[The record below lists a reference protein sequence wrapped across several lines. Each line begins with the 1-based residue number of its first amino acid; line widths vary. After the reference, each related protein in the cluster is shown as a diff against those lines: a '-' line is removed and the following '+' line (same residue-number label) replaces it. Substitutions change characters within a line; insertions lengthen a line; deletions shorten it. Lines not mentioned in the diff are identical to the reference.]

1 MLTLLGIAVDRP
13 HDGYRQREIN
23 MQSTTSSKSSS
34 GVPFLTQVM
43 QGIMLGTVL
52 AGPVALGAYTQVQPQ
67 SIAAA
72 EPAVA
77 QAKTAKRN
85 PGRKPMRV
93 KEAQTIPAS
102 QMHVRIDSGSRAAP
116 AASTAA
122 DN

>member
-1 MLTLLGIAVDRP
+1 
-13 HDGYRQREIN
+13 
-23 MQSTTSSKSSS
+23 MQSTTSSKTSS
-34 GVPFLTQVM
+34 GVPFLTQVT

-52 AGPVALGAYTQVQPQ
+52 AVPVALWAYTQAQPQ
-67 SIAAA
+67 SIAAE

-77 QAKTAKRN
+77 PAKTAKRI

-102 QMHVRIDSGSRAAP
+102 QMHVRIDRGNGSAP
-116 AASTAA
+116 VASAVA